1 MSAAPPPHPSDE
13 TPGDSTPSGGTP
25 SEGTPAA
32 AAGPSEPAPQSM
44 RQVLAASLSGAALE
58 WYDFNLYGISAA
70 LVFNKIFFP
79 DVDPVIGTMAALAT
93 FGAGFVLRPLGA
105 LLFGHLGDRVGRKK
119 SLVATMLIIG
129 GATFLIG
136 LLPDYRHIG
145 VWAPVLLVVLRLGQG
160 LGLGGEWAGAS
171 LLTVEHA
178 PRRSRGFWGSLPQT
192 GGPVGYLIAVAV
204 TSLFA
209 TLPEEDF
216 LAWGWRVP
224 FLLSAVLLVVGVL
237 VRRTIRE
244 TPDFQKVR
252 DSGTRERMP
261 LIAAVRTYPRTV
273 GLAFGARIGEAC
285 SSQIYQPFVIA
296 YATTTVGYGKNV
308 ALTGV
313 ILYNVL
319 GLSLM
324 PVAGALSDRIGR
336 KPLYLAG
343 AAFVALSA
351 FPYFWLVDSGSEGLA
366 WTAMCLATIGGA
378 VGMSSVQGT
387 YFTELFGP
395 RVRYSAL
402 GIATQGSALVAGFV
416 PAVATSLIVVFD
428 ASWPVAVLL
437 IVVALAS
444 LVSTLLLTETRDEDV
459 AELEAR
465 RSGEPP
471 PPQQKAADPA

>member
-1 MSAAPPPHPSDE
+1 
-13 TPGDSTPSGGTP
+13 
-25 SEGTPAA
+25 
-32 AAGPSEPAPQSM
+32 M

-79 DVDPVIGTMAALAT
+79 EADPAVGTMAALAT

-145 VWAPVLLVVLRLGQG
+145 IWAPVLLVVLRLGQG

-178 PRRSRGFWGSLPQT
+178 PRHRRGFWGSLPQT
-192 GGPVGYLIAVAV
+192 GAPIGYLIAVGT

-209 TLPEEDF
+209 TLPEDQF

-224 FLLSAVLLVVGVL
+224 FLLSAVLMAAGVL

-244 TPDFQKVR
+244 TPDFQRIKN
-252 DSGTRERMP
+252 SGTRERMP
-261 LIAAVRTYPRTV
+261 LIAALRKYPRTV
-273 GLAFGARIGEAC
+273 ALAFGARIGEAC

-296 YATTTVGYGKNV
+296 YATATVGYGRNAV
-308 ALTGV
+308 LFGV
-313 ILYNVL
+313 VLYNVL
-319 GLSLM
+319 GLALM

-336 KPLYLAG
+336 RPLYLAG
-343 AAFVALSA
+343 AVFVAVSA
-351 FPYFWLVDSGSEGLA
+351 FPYFWLVDSRSTPLA
-366 WTAMCLATIGGA
+366 WSAMCLAALGGA
-378 VGMSSVQGT
+378 VGMSSIQAT

-402 GIATQGSALVAGFV
+402 GMATQASALVAGFV
-416 PAVATSLIVVFD
+416 PAVATSLIVVSGS
-428 ASWPVAVLL
+428 SWPAAVLL

-444 LVSTLLLTETRDEDV
+444 LVSTVLLTETRGEDV
-459 AELEAR
+459 AEAEAR
-465 RSGEPP
+465 RPPVSPHSGR
-471 PPQQKAADPA
+471 KAAGTA

>member
-1 MSAAPPPHPSDE
+1 MTAAPPPDE
-13 TPGDSTPSGGTP
+13 PPGSTPS
-25 SEGTPAA
+25 AA
-32 AAGPSEPAPQSM
+32 AAASEPAPQPM
-44 RQVLAASLSGAALE
+44 RRVVAASLSGAALE

-145 VWAPVLLVVLRLGQG
+145 IWAPVLLVVLRLGQG

-178 PRRSRGFWGSLPQT
+178 PRHRRGFWGSLPQT
-192 GGPVGYLIAVAV
+192 GGPIGYLIAVGI

-209 TLPEEDF
+209 ALPEKEF

-252 DSGTRERMP
+252 ASGTRERMP
-261 LIAAVRTYPRTV
+261 LVAALRKYPRTV
-273 GLAFGARIGEAC
+273 ALAFGARIGEAS
-285 SSQIYQPFVIA
+285 SSQVYQPFIIA
-296 YATTTVGYGKNV
+296 YATTTMGYGKSV

-313 ILYNVL
+313 VLYNVL
-319 GLSLM
+319 GLSLI

-336 KPLYLAG
+336 KPLYVAG
-343 AAFVALSA
+343 ALFVALSA
-351 FPYFWLVDSGSEGLA
+351 FPYFWLVDSHSTALA
-366 WTAMCLATIGGA
+366 WTAMCLAALGGA
-378 VGMSSVQGT
+378 IGMSSVQSA

-428 ASWPVAVLL
+428 SSWPVAVLL
-437 IVVALAS
+437 VVVALVS
-444 LVSTLLLTETRDEDV
+444 LVSTLLLAETRDEDV
-459 AELEAR
+459 SELEAR
-465 RSGEPP
+465 RSGG
-471 PPQQKAADPA
+471 PQPSPRKATSHE